1 MRKITNYGSSFW
13 LNDDFD
19 TDFTSWNKSGTR
31 KIKVIDHTKLASTQR
46 AIGNFVNI
54 VTGKQIPVRFQS
66 AESSY
71 TDGKTVTIGTNLEGK
86 DFDPAVGL
94 ALHEGS
100 HIAFTDFDIIKDCNK
115 IGSHFHSFVT
125 MQGCDPDLNMTL
137 EQLMIIKDLLNWVED
152 RRIDYR
158 VYTTAPGYRVYYEA
172 MYDKYFNDTV
182 IDKALEL
189 GEKCEEIWDDY
200 LFHII
205 NFTNPNRQLD
215 ALKALRAIWNVIDLK
230 NINRLKTTQD
240 ALVVSC
246 EIYKLIKN
254 AVAEEESKNQGSG
267 QGDEESK
274 NQGSGQGDEE
284 SQEQH
289 DSQASRS
296 GQGDDIP
303 EDAENE
309 VVDGES
315 DSSSSKSD
323 SSLSPAQQ
331 KKLEKAIQKQR
342 EFLNDDAKKTGR
354 LSKKD
359 ARVVETLRNS
369 GTESREVNAGGSE
382 SAPVPVQTTV
392 IKKLNQAV
400 VMTLSDM
407 FDTYVAEKV
416 FTQGI
421 DPLNTDKWGFRD
433 YQDMH
438 KAVTEGIVLGRQ
450 LGRKLQ
456 IRNEERSLK
465 STRLQSG
472 KIDRRLVSSL
482 GFGND
487 SVFHRI
493 VTDRFKNFFI
503 HISIDASGSM
513 NGKRFENAIK
523 SAVAVAQAA
532 SMTTGIRVQISLRG
546 TTGNYNSSKSTTL
559 YAYDSAHDKM
569 SKIKTLFPWLKTFGM
584 TPEGIAFESIY
595 RDIKKDAK
603 GDECIFINYSDGMP
617 GGVDGVSYY
626 WNGVDYT
633 RRVVNKMKEI
643 GIHIISYFIDGDSE
657 SHSADSFRKMYGQ
670 EAEFI
675 DPTSLTKVSRSLNRK
690 FLELGEAA

>member
-1 MRKITNYGSSFW
+1 MKKITNYGSSFW
-13 LNDDFD
+13 LDDDFD
-19 TDFTSWNKSGTR
+19 TDFTSWDDSGTR
-31 KIKVIDHTKLASTQR
+31 KRKIVDHTKLASTQR
-46 AIGNFVNI
+46 AISNFVNI

-66 AESSY
+66 ADSSY
-71 TDGKTVTIGTNLEGK
+71 TDGETVTIGTKLEGK
-86 DFDPAVGL
+86 NFDPAVGL

-100 HIAFTDFDIIKDCNK
+100 HIAFTDFNILKNCNQ
-115 IGSHFHSFVT
+115 IGSAFHSAVA
-125 MQGCDPDLNMTL
+125 MQGCDPDMNMTS
-137 EQLMIIKDLLNWVED
+137 EQLMIIKDILNWVED

-172 MYDKYFNDTV
+172 MYDKYFNDKV
-182 IDKALEL
+182 IDKALES
-189 GEKCEEIWDDY
+189 GEKCEETWDDY

-215 ALKALRAIWNVIDLK
+215 ALKALRSIWNVVDLK
-230 NINRLKTTQD
+230 HINRLKNTQD

-246 EIYKLIKN
+246 EIYKLIKK
-254 AVAEEESKNQGSG
+254 AVAEEESQNQGSG
-267 QGDEESK
+267 QS
-274 NQGSGQGDEE
+274 NEE
-284 SQEQH
+284 SQEQN
-289 DSQASRS
+289 DSQASGS

-303 EDAENE
+303 EDAEFE
-309 VVDGES
+309 VAEGDGAGGS
-315 DSSSSKSD
+315 RQSSSN
-323 SSLSPAQQ
+323 LSPVHQR
-331 KKLEKAIQKQR
+331 KLEKAIQKQR

-359 ARVVETLRNS
+359 ARVVETLKNS

-400 VMTLSDM
+400 VMTLDDM
-407 FDTYVAEKV
+407 FDTYTAEKV

-421 DPLNTDKWGFRD
+421 DPLNTDKWGFRG

-546 TTGNYNSSKSTTL
+546 TTGIYNSSKSTTL

-626 WNGVDYT
+626 WDGVEYT
-633 RRVVNKMKEI
+633 RRVVNKMREI
-643 GIHIISYFIDGDSE
+643 GINIISYFIDGDSE
-657 SHSADSFRKMYGQ
+657 SYSADSFRRMYGQ